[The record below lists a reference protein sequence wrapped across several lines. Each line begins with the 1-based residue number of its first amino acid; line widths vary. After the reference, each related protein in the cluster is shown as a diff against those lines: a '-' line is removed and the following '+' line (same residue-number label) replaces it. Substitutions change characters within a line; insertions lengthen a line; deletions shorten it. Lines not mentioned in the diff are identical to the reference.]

1 MRSFF
6 LPKGGIGLSDYIL
19 KDKRMLR
26 LGYTTGSC
34 AAASAKAASLLLFTG
49 RVPDYVTVETPS
61 GKTLEIKVEQSERGC
76 GWARCAVKKDGGDD
90 PDVTHGLLVWA
101 RVEKK
106 PSGGIEI
113 EAGEGIGIVTKPGL
127 PVKPGE
133 PAINPK
139 PREMIEREV
148 SKVLPEGEG
157 VRVVISIPGGEM
169 VAEKTFNPRLGII
182 GGLSI
187 LGTTGI
193 VTPMSTES
201 LKETLALELSVL
213 SAEGI
218 KSLALVPGN
227 YGRDF
232 ARKLGFD
239 DTLIVSCGNFIG
251 FALDKAV
258 EYGFKKVNIIGE
270 IGKLIK
276 VSAGIFDTANRI
288 ADARAEIITA
298 YAALFG
304 VAGETLKKLMD
315 VATTAG
321 ALDMLEKNGVDLK
334 NFCGFV
340 AERVLERCLWYTRQK
355 IGISVYLV
363 SRERG
368 VLAVAG
374 E

>member
-1 MRSFF
+1 M
-6 LPKGGIGLSDYIL
+6 SDYIL
-19 KDKRMLR
+19 KDGKRLR

-34 AAASAKAASLLLFTG
+34 AAASAKAATMALFSGTA
-49 RVPDYVTVETPS
+49 PEYVKIETPA
-61 GKTLEIKVEQSERGC
+61 GKVLTIKVEDWEKGD
-76 GWARCAVKKDGGDD
+76 GWAKCAVKKDGGDD

-106 PSGGIEI
+106 PSEGIEI
-113 EAGEGIGIVTKPGL
+113 AAGEGIGIVTKPGL
-127 PVKPGE
+127 PVKPGR

-139 PREMIEREV
+139 PMEMIRKEV

-157 VRVVISIPGGEM
+157 VRVILSIPGGEK

-213 SAEGI
+213 SAEGV
-218 KSLALVPGN
+218 KSFVLTPGN

-232 ARKLGFD
+232 ARQAGFD
-239 DTLIVSCGNFIG
+239 DRVIISCGNFIG
-251 FALDKAV
+251 FALQKAV
-258 EYGFKKVNIIGE
+258 EYGFEKVRIVGDM
-270 IGKLIK
+270 GKLVK
-276 VSAGIFDTANRI
+276 VAAGIFDTSNKV

-298 YAALFG
+298 YGALFG
-304 VAGETLKKLMD
+304 AKEDTLKKLINT
-315 VATTAG
+315 ATTVE
-321 ALDMLEKNGVDLK
+321 ALDILEEGGVDLES
-334 NFCGFV
+334 FCSFI
-340 AERVLERCLWYTRQK
+340 ANRVRERCLLFTRYKLK
-355 IGISVYLV
+355 IAVDLI

-368 VLAVAG
+368 LLASAG

>member
-1 MRSFF
+1 MVDFV
-6 LPKGGIGLSDYIL
+6 L
-19 KDKRMLR
+19 KDGKKLR

-34 AAASAKAASLLLFTG
+34 AAASAKAATIALFSG
-49 RVPDYVTVETPS
+49 SAPEYVKIETPA
-61 GKTLEIKVEQSERGC
+61 GKVLTIKVEEWENGGS
-76 GWARCAVKKDGGDD
+76 WARCAVKKDGGDD

-101 RVEKK
+101 GVEKT
-106 PSGGIEI
+106 SSAGIEI
-113 EAGEGIGIVTKPGL
+113 TAGEGIGIVTKPGL
-127 PVKPGE
+127 PVKPGK

-139 PREMIEREV
+139 PMEMITKEV

-157 VRVVISIPGGEM
+157 VRVILSIPGGEK

-213 SAEGI
+213 SAEGA
-218 KSLALVPGN
+218 KSLVIVPGN

-239 DTLIVSCGNFIG
+239 DALIVSCGNFIG

-288 ADARAEIITA
+288 ADARTEIITA

-321 ALDMLEKNGVDLK
+321 ALEILEKNNIELK
-334 NFCGFV
+334 NFCSFI

-368 VLAVAG
+368 LLAVAG

>member
-1 MRSFF
+1 MPCFSWQ
-6 LPKGGIGLSDYIL
+6 KGGMNLVDFVL
-19 KDKRMLR
+19 KDGKKLR

-34 AAASAKAASLLLFTG
+34 AAASAKAATIALFSG
-49 RVPDYVTVETPS
+49 SAPEYVKIETPA
-61 GKTLEIKVEQSERGC
+61 GKVLTIKVEEWENGGS
-76 GWARCAVKKDGGDD
+76 WARCAVKKDGGDD

-101 RVEKK
+101 GVEKT
-106 PSGGIEI
+106 SSAGIEI
-113 EAGEGIGIVTKPGL
+113 TAGEGIGIVTKPGL
-127 PVKPGE
+127 PVKPGK

-139 PREMIEREV
+139 PMEMITKEV

-157 VRVVISIPGGEM
+157 VRVILSIPGGEK

-213 SAEGI
+213 SAEGA
-218 KSLALVPGN
+218 KSLVIVPGN

-239 DTLIVSCGNFIG
+239 DALIVSCGNFIG

-288 ADARAEIITA
+288 ADARTEIITA

-321 ALDMLEKNGVDLK
+321 ALEILEKNNIELK
-334 NFCGFV
+334 NFCSFI

-368 VLAVAG
+368 LLAVAG